1 VQALFL
7 NMRKGYTG
15 LIIAV
20 LLATSTPF
28 ADAAIIKNGTP
39 CSQVGAKKVI
49 SGKTFKCIKSGKK
62 KFWLST
68 PTASATP
75 TPTASATPTPTAS
88 ATPTPTASATPTP
101 TASATPTPTA
111 SVNPAHFLIASPI
124 DPKALSRVSKFRSCV
139 GHDYSP
145 GFSAKIQ
152 NKSIEGLEIA
162 RSMKHYLF
170 LKAPFIPSGSIQGFA
185 PFEGTIRIQR
195 EQSGNGAQVFVMNE
209 SGWTFVFFHGDP
221 LVQNGDKVKAGTP
234 VISWWSK
241 DQSAFASSNGG
252 TVENSSVDIALIDFM
267 ANKFE
272 SPFLHFPPEILSQ
285 WKSSGFD
292 KDSLIITQSA
302 RDISPCSVGADGERF
317 SGQAASDQYVVAGS

>member
-1 VQALFL
+1 MQALFL
-7 NMRKGYTG
+7 NMRKSYTG

-62 KFWLST
+62 KFWLS
-68 PTASATP
+68 
-75 TPTASATPTPTAS
+75 
-88 ATPTPTASATPTP
+88 TP

-317 SGQAASDQYVVAGS
+317 SGQAASDHYVVAGS

>member
-1 VQALFL
+1 
-7 NMRKGYTG
+7 
-15 LIIAV
+15 
-20 LLATSTPF
+20 
-28 ADAAIIKNGTP
+28 
-39 CSQVGAKKVI
+39 VGAKKVI

-62 KFWLST
+62 KFWSPT
-68 PTASATP
+68 PTATP
-75 TPTASATPTPTAS
+75 TPTASANS
-88 ATPTPTASATPTP
+88 A
-101 TASATPTPTA
+101 
-111 SVNPAHFLIASPI
+111 NLLIASPI
-124 DPKALSRVSKFRSCV
+124 DPKALSKVTKFRSCV

-195 EQSGNGAQVFVMNE
+195 EQSGNGAQVYVMNE
-209 SGWTFVFFHGDP
+209 SGWTFIFFHGDP
-221 LVQNGDKVKAGTP
+221 LVQDGDKVKAGIP

-252 TVENSSVDIALIDFM
+252 TLENSSVDIALIDFM

-272 SPFLHFPPEILSQ
+272 SPFLHFTPEILSN

-292 KDSLIITQSA
+292 KDSLIITKSA

>member
-1 VQALFL
+1 MLAPQNNIELMEASVTFFS
-7 NMRKGYTG
+7 MRKSFTG
-15 LIIAV
+15 LVIAV
-20 LLATSTPF
+20 LLATSSTYS
-28 ADAAIIKNGTP
+28 DAATIKNGTP

-49 SGKTFKCIKSGKK
+49 GGKTFKCIKSGKK
-62 KFWLST
+62 KFWSPT
-68 PTASATP
+68 PTATP
-75 TPTASATPTPTAS
+75 TPTASANS
-88 ATPTPTASATPTP
+88 A
-101 TASATPTPTA
+101 
-111 SVNPAHFLIASPI
+111 NLLIASPI
-124 DPKALSRVSKFRSCV
+124 DPKALSKVTKFRSCV

-145 GFSAKIQ
+145 GFSAKMQ

-221 LVQNGDKVKAGTP
+221 LVQDGDKVKAGIP

-252 TVENSSVDIALIDFM
+252 TLENSSVDIALIDFM

-272 SPFLHFPPEILSQ
+272 SPFLHFTPEILSN

-292 KDSLIITQSA
+292 KDSLIITKSA

>member
-1 VQALFL
+1 
-7 NMRKGYTG
+7 
-15 LIIAV
+15 
-20 LLATSTPF
+20 
-28 ADAAIIKNGTP
+28 
-39 CSQVGAKKVI
+39 
-49 SGKTFKCIKSGKK
+49 
-62 KFWLST
+62 
-68 PTASATP
+68 
-75 TPTASATPTPTAS
+75 
-88 ATPTPTASATPTP
+88 
-101 TASATPTPTA
+101 
-111 SVNPAHFLIASPI
+111 
-124 DPKALSRVSKFRSCV
+124 VSKFRSCV

-252 TVENSSVDIALIDFM
+252 TLENSSVDIALIDFM

>member
-7 NMRKGYTG
+7 NMRKSYTG

-62 KFWLST
+62 KFWLS
-68 PTASATP
+68 

-317 SGQAASDQYVVAGS
+317 SGQAASDHYVVAGS

>member
-1 VQALFL
+1 MECKRYFL
-7 NMRKGYTG
+7 DVRKSYTG

-20 LLATSTPF
+20 LLATLTPF

-39 CSQVGAKKVI
+39 CSRVGAIKVI
-49 SGKTFKCIKSGKK
+49 SGKTFKCLKSGKK
-62 KFWLST
+62 KFWSPT
-68 PTASATP
+68 PTATP
-75 TPTASATPTPTAS
+75 TPTASANS
-88 ATPTPTASATPTP
+88 A
-101 TASATPTPTA
+101 
-111 SVNPAHFLIASPI
+111 NLLIASPI
-124 DPKALSRVSKFRSCV
+124 DPKALSKVTKFRSCV

-195 EQSGNGAQVFVMNE
+195 EQSGNGAQVYVMNE
-209 SGWTFVFFHGDP
+209 SGWTFIFFHGDP
-221 LVQNGDKVKAGTP
+221 LVQDGDKVKAGIP

-252 TVENSSVDIALIDFM
+252 TLENSSVDIALIDFM

-272 SPFLHFPPEILSQ
+272 SPFLHFTPEILSN

-292 KDSLIITQSA
+292 KDSLIITKSA

>member
-1 VQALFL
+1 MEASVTFFS
-7 NMRKGYTG
+7 MRKSFTG
-15 LIIAV
+15 LVIAV
-20 LLATSTPF
+20 LLATSSTYS
-28 ADAAIIKNGTP
+28 DAATIKNGTP

-49 SGKTFKCIKSGKK
+49 GGKTFKCIKSGKK
-62 KFWLST
+62 KFWLS
-68 PTASATP
+68 
-75 TPTASATPTPTAS
+75 
-88 ATPTPTASATPTP
+88 TPTASATPTP

-221 LVQNGDKVKAGTP
+221 LVQDGDKVKAGIP

-241 DQSAFASSNGG
+241 DQSAFASSTGG
-252 TVENSSVDIALIDFM
+252 TLENSSVDIALIDFM

-272 SPFLHFPPEILSQ
+272 SPFLHFTLEILSN
-285 WKSSGFD
+285 WKLSGFD